1 MFLVLR
7 QKQMYFSN
15 TVIII
20 LLNIDLHLKK
30 VGLSCCLLA
39 MNFHA
44 ALYSGQVFSWMI
56 HNLLCGTPFQVKLS
70 CIIAASI

>member
-20 LLNIDLHLKK
+20 LLNIDLHLKE
-30 VGLSCCLLA
+30 VGTELLFVPHELA
-39 MNFHA
+39 CSFV
-44 ALYSGQVFSWMI
+44 LWPSVFLDDS
-56 HNLLCGTPFQVKLS
+56 
-70 CIIAASI
+70 